1 MSTLLLLCWEFFK
14 VGLFTIGGGLAALPF
29 LYEIAENYPWFS
41 AAMLADMIAVSEST
55 PGPLAINI
63 ATYAGFH
70 AAGIVGSVV
79 ATISILVAPFIIAS
93 IVFGFLQKM
102 KTNPLVKDAFYGL
115 RPVVCALIAYAG
127 WAVLRISVFVPEA
140 LEVFDLMHC
149 VNWLAAAF
157 FVLCFVLNNKLKWH
171 PAIYIAGGAVFGI
184 VFAL

>member
-1 MSTLLLLCWEFFK
+1 MGTVLLLFWEFFK

-70 AAGIVGSVV
+70 AAGLIGSAA
-79 ATISILVAPFIIAS
+79 ATLAILVAPFIIS
-93 IVFGFLQKM
+93 SVVFGFLQKM

-127 WAVLRISVFVPEA
+127 WAVLRISVFIPAA
-140 LEVFDLMHC
+140 LDSFDFVHC
-149 VNWLAAAF
+149 VNWLAAALF
-157 FVLCFVLNNKLKWH
+157 ALCFILNQKFNWH
-171 PAIYIAGGAVFGI
+171 PVVYIAAGAVVGI

>member
-1 MSTLLLLCWEFFK
+1 MNVLILLCWEFFK

-41 AAMLADMIAVSEST
+41 ASMLADMIAVSEST

-70 AAGIVGSVV
+70 AAGLLGSVV

-102 KTNPLVKDAFYGL
+102 KSNPLVQNAFYGL

-127 WAVLRISVFVPEA
+127 WAVLRISVFYPAA
-140 LEVFDLMHC
+140 LEVFDFAHC
-149 VNWLAAAF
+149 INWIAAAF
-157 FVLCFVLNNKLKWH
+157 FVLCFVLNRKFKWH
-171 PAIYIAGGAVFGI
+171 PAIYIAAGAVFGI